1 MNASN
6 QRNTENIARGVVQVF
21 KVSAAVSI
29 ALVSCLLIVAFQS
42 GQIPIQVLLPL
53 VCGFAITLIARG
65 LLRILRVRFSSIV
78 TSVFVF
84 ATFAA
89 VTCASWHYA
98 SSETFDP
105 RFQPPY
111 ITLVFFL
118 LLNGYWLADYVL
130 EDDPAARPFAR
141 LRGAYTSLINSI
153 GSTTSIGEAV
163 AFCIAVLLSFTI
175 NVPSARLEAQ
185 CILTGS
191 SVIVTASLLWFAQF
205 ATAAQ
210 PASDKPPQP

>member
-21 KVSAAVSI
+21 KMSAAVSI
-29 ALVSCLLIVAFQS
+29 ALVLCLLIVAFQS
-42 GQIPIQVLLPL
+42 GQIPIQALLPL

-65 LLRILRVRFSSIV
+65 LLRFLRVRFSSIV
-78 TSVFVF
+78 TSVFVI

-89 VTCASWHYA
+89 VTYASWHYA
-98 SSETFDP
+98 SSTTIDP

-111 ITLVFFL
+111 VTWVFFL
-118 LLNGYWLADYVL
+118 LVNGYWLADYVL

-141 LRGAYTSLINSI
+141 LRRAYVSLINSVGGTI
-153 GSTTSIGEAV
+153 SIGEAI
-163 AFCIAVLLSFTI
+163 AFSIAVLLSFAI
-175 NVPSARLEAQ
+175 NIPSARLEAQ

-205 ATAAQ
+205 ASAAQ
-210 PASDKPPQP
+210 PASDKPQQP